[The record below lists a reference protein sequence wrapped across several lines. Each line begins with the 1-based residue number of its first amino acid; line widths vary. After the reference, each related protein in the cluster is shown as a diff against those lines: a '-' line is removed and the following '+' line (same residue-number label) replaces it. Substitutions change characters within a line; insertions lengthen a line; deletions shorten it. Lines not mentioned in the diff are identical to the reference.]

1 MEELRTELTEAR
13 LYASDEAK
21 GKRGSA
27 ARLAAGG

>member
-1 MEELRTELTEAR
+1 MEERRTELKEAR

-21 GKRGSA
+21 GKKGSA